1 MADGTIADGTFQLVK
16 SQMATGAESFPVTGT
31 VDFNREVSLV
41 FEVKPSPI
49 HVNGSLEKTVVS
61 AAPISP

>member
-1 MADGTIADGTFQLVK
+1 
-16 SQMATGAESFPVTGT
+16 MATGAESFPVTGT

-41 FEVKPSPI
+41 VDVKPSPI

-61 AAPISP
+61 AVPISP